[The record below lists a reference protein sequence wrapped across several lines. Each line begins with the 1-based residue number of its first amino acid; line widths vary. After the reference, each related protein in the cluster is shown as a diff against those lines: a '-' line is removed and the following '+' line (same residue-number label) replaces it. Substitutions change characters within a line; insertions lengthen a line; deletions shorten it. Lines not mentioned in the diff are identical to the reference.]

1 MEITYFFE
9 ALWQLSIAMA
19 PYILFGLLFA
29 GILHEIVPDSIVT
42 KHLGKDNVSSVV
54 KSTVF
59 GIPLPVCSC
68 GVIPLATSIKK
79 SGASKGATLSFL
91 ISTPITG
98 VDSIMATYGIFGW
111 IFTLYRAI
119 TSMIIAMVAGI
130 LTNTFDKEEE
140 AKEVIKPSFAAAKP
154 QNNTTFSMNSPK
166 VEESFGTGEGSCCSA
181 NNSANKK
188 FSFVAAMR
196 YAFVTLL
203 GDIAKPLFW
212 GLLLG
217 ALITVAIPDN
227 LAELL
232 KTYAWLSYLIV
243 IAIAVPMYVCATASL
258 PIAAGLMLSGVSAG
272 AAFVFLSAGPATNT
286 VTIGVV
292 KKMLGSKSLVI
303 YLGSIVIGSILFGL
317 GLDYIFDASNID
329 PSSLIHMEEEGGII
343 ATLSSVILWG
353 LVLWYMIK
361 PYFEKKNSCGGGSCC
376 S

>member
-1 MEITYFFE
+1 MEITHFIE

-29 GILHEIVPDSIVT
+29 GILHELVPDSIVT
-42 KHLGKDNVSSVV
+42 KHLGKDNISSVV

-130 LTNTFDKEEE
+130 LTNVFDKDTSTSSVT
-140 AKEVIKPSFAAAKP
+140 KEVKKPAFSAVVPQATTSFTINAYN
-154 QNNTTFSMNSPK
+154 QD
-166 VEESFGTGEGSCCSA
+166 ESCGTGTGSCCST
-181 NNSANKK
+181 NDNKTKK
-188 FSFVAAMR
+188 FSFTSAVT
-196 YAFVTLL
+196 YAFSTLL
-203 GDIAKPLFW
+203 ADIAKPLFW
-212 GLLLG
+212 GLLIG

-227 LAELL
+227 LSDVL
-232 KTYAWLSYLIV
+232 KNYAWLSYIIV
-243 IAIAVPMYVCATASL
+243 IAISIPMYVCATASL

-292 KKMLGSKSLVI
+292 KKMLGTKSLFI
-303 YLGSIVIGSILFGL
+303 YLGSITLGS
-317 GLDYIFDASNID
+317 
-329 PSSLIHMEEEGGII
+329 MECP
-343 ATLSSVILWG
+343 L
-353 LVLWYMIK
+353 
-361 PYFEKKNSCGGGSCC
+361 
-376 S
+376 